1 MPKIIELMWLVNSSP
16 ELGQF
21 PMNPDFSASPQS
33 ILIVDNH
40 LDDAERLSLLL
51 TQRGYRVQ
59 IVQQGQEAVEQVLHS
74 ELDLI
79 LLDVDLPDM
88 NGYELCQHLK
98 TNYKTQEIPVIF
110 LSSLDRVWDKVKAFS
125 VGGRDYIIKPFH
137 DAEVLARIENQLS
150 IRNALKLLMMH
161 NALLAEEI
169 SERQR
174 IEKEL
179 RLSEEKFA
187 KAFRSN
193 PNAITMTRL
202 NDGRHIDVNEAFCQV
217 TEYSREEVIGHTAV
231 DLGLWV
237 EPDLRTQLFKHLT
250 MYGVIRNYEFQFRT
264 KSGAL
269 RTALLS
275 AEIITIHGQECLLS
289 LSNDIT
295 DRVRAEHALQEA
307 NEELKRLA
315 LLDGLT
321 HVTNRRYFNT
331 EIAKVWN
338 NLMSSNDFL
347 SLILCDVDYF
357 KRYNDCYG
365 HLAGD
370 GCLQWVA
377 QAIEQTLK
385 GCENSKGEYTL
396 SRYGGEE
403 FAGILPYT
411 DARTALE
418 IAKNIRQAVED
429 LKIPHARSFLG
440 NYVTLSLGVVTT
452 IPSCEF
458 SPEALI
464 GVADLALYEAKE
476 RGRNQV
482 VSENF

>member
-1 MPKIIELMWLVNSSP
+1 
-16 ELGQF
+16 
-21 PMNPDFSASPQS
+21 MNPDFSASTQN
-33 ILIVDNH
+33 ILIVDNC
-40 LDDAERLSLLL
+40 LDDADRLAVLL
-51 TQRGYRVQ
+51 TQQGYRVK
-59 IVQQGQEAVEQVLHS
+59 ILQQGTQALDEVARS

-79 LLDVDLPDM
+79 LLDINLPDM
-88 NGYELCQHLK
+88 NGYDLCQKLRA
-98 TNYKTQEIPVIF
+98 NSEVQDIPVVFI
-110 LSSLDRVWDKVKAFS
+110 SSLDHVWDKVKAFS
-125 VGGRDYIIKPFH
+125 AGGRDYITKPFH
-137 DAEVLARIENQLS
+137 NAEVIARIENQLS
-150 IRNALKLLMMH
+150 IRNALKLLMMQ

-169 SERQR
+169 CERQR

-193 PNAITMTRL
+193 PNSITITKL
-202 NDGRHIDVNEAFCQV
+202 SNGSHIDVNETFCHV
-217 TEYSREEVIGHTAV
+217 TEYSRNEVIGRTAK
-231 DLGLWV
+231 DLNLWV
-237 EPDLRTQLFKHLT
+237 QTNLRTDLFKHLT

-264 KSGAL
+264 KSGAI

-295 DRVRAEHALQEA
+295 DRVRAERALQEA
-307 NEELKRLA
+307 NEELKRIA

-321 HVTNRRYFNT
+321 HVANRRYFNT
-331 EIAKVWN
+331 EIAQVWQD
-338 NLMSSNDFL
+338 LMEIQGVL

-377 QAIEQTLK
+377 KAIAEVLK
-385 GCENSKGEYTL
+385 EREISDVEYTIA
-396 SRYGGEE
+396 RYGGEE
-403 FAGILPYT
+403 FAAILPQT
-411 DARTALE
+411 GVDKALE
-418 IAKNIRQAVED
+418 IAEGIREAVEG
-429 LKIPHARSFLG
+429 LKIPHARSLEG

-452 IPSCEF
+452 IPSEEF

-476 RGRNQV
+476 QGRNRV
-482 VSENF
+482 IVEKF

>member
-1 MPKIIELMWLVNSSP
+1 
-16 ELGQF
+16 
-21 PMNPDFSASPQS
+21 MNPDFTASPQG
-33 ILIVDNH
+33 ILIVDH
-40 LDDAERLSLLL
+40 CLDDAQRLSLLL

-59 IVQQGQEAVEQVLHS
+59 IVQQGQQALEAVSRS

-79 LLDVDLPDM
+79 LLDVNLPDM
-88 NGYELCQHLK
+88 NGYDLCQQLK
-98 TNYKTQEIPVIF
+98 TDYKTREIPIVFI
-110 LSSLDRVWDKVKAFS
+110 SSLDRVWDKVKAFS
-125 VGGRDYIIKPFH
+125 VGGRDYITKPFH
-137 DAEVLARIENQLS
+137 DAEILARIENQLS

-169 SERQR
+169 RERQR

-193 PNAITMTRL
+193 PNAITITQL
-202 NDGRHIDVNEAFCQV
+202 SDGCHIDANEAFCKV
-217 TEYSREEVIGHTAV
+217 TEYTREDVIGRTAM

-237 EPDLRTQLFKHLT
+237 DSDLRTQLFKHLT
-250 MYGVIRNYEFQFRT
+250 MYGVIRNYEFQFCT

-295 DRVRAEHALQEA
+295 DRVRAERALQEA
-307 NEELKRLA
+307 NEELQRLA

-321 HVTNRRYFNT
+321 HIANRRYFNT
-331 EIAKVWN
+331 EIAKVWQD
-338 NLMSSNDFL
+338 LILTAGSL

-357 KRYNDCYG
+357 KHYNDCYG

-377 QAIEQTLK
+377 QAISKALK
-385 GCENSKGEYTL
+385 KQEIADTEYL
-396 SRYGGEE
+396 LARYGGEE
-403 FAGILPYT
+403 FAAILPHT
-411 DARTALE
+411 DARKALQ
-418 IAKNIRQAVED
+418 IANNIRQAVED
-429 LKIPHARSFLG
+429 LKIPHARSSLG
-440 NYVTLSLGVVTT
+440 NYVTLSVGVVTT
-452 IPSCEF
+452 IPSIEF

-476 RGRNQV
+476 RGRNKV

>member
-1 MPKIIELMWLVNSSP
+1 
-16 ELGQF
+16 
-21 PMNPDFSASPQS
+21 MNPDFSASTQN
-33 ILIVDNH
+33 ILIVDNC
-40 LDDAERLSLLL
+40 LDDADRLAALLR
-51 TQRGYRVQ
+51 QQGYRVR
-59 IVQQGQEAVEQVLHS
+59 ILQQGTQALAEVARS

-79 LLDVDLPDM
+79 LLDINLPDL
-88 NGYELCQHLK
+88 NGYDLCKKLK
-98 TNYKTQEIPVIF
+98 ANYNTQEVPVVFI
-110 LSSLDRVWDKVKAFS
+110 SSLDRVWDKVKAFS
-125 VGGRDYIIKPFH
+125 VGGRDYITKPFH
-137 DAEVLARIENQLS
+137 DAEILARIENQLN
-150 IRNALKLLMMH
+150 IRNALKLLMMQ

-169 SERQR
+169 CERQR

-193 PNAITMTRL
+193 PNSITITRL
-202 NDGRHIDVNEAFCQV
+202 SDGSHIDVNETFCNV
-217 TEYSREEVIGHTAV
+217 TEYSRDEVIGHTAK
-231 DLGLWV
+231 DLNLWV
-237 EPDLRTQLFKHLT
+237 QTDLRIDLFKHLT

-264 KSGAL
+264 KSGAI

-295 DRVRAEHALQEA
+295 DRVRAEIALQNA

-321 HVTNRRYFNT
+321 HVANRRYFNT
-331 EIAKVWN
+331 EIASVWQ
-338 NLMSSNDFL
+338 NLMKIKGVL

-370 GCLQWVA
+370 GCLQRVA
-377 QAIEQTLK
+377 NAIAKVLK
-385 GCENSKGEYTL
+385 EREISSVEYTIA
-396 SRYGGEE
+396 RYGGEE
-403 FAGILPYT
+403 FAAILPET
-411 DARTALE
+411 EVEKALE
-418 IAKNIRQAVED
+418 IAEGIREAVEG
-429 LKIPHARSFLG
+429 LKIPHARSLEG
-440 NYVTLSLGVVTT
+440 DYVTLSLGVVTT
-452 IPSCEF
+452 IPSEEF

-476 RGRNQV
+476 QGRNRV
-482 VSENF
+482 IVEKF

>member
-1 MPKIIELMWLVNSSP
+1 
-16 ELGQF
+16 
-21 PMNPDFSASPQS
+21 MNADFSASPQS
-33 ILIVDNH
+33 ILIVDNC

-59 IVQQGQEAVEQVLHS
+59 IVQQGQQAVKQVSKLG
-74 ELDLI
+74 LDLI

-88 NGYELCQHLK
+88 NGYDLCQHLK
-98 TNYKTQEIPVIF
+98 TNYKTKEIPIIF
-110 LSSLDRVWDKVKAFS
+110 ISSLDRVWDKVKAFS
-125 VGGRDYIIKPFH
+125 VGGRDYITKPFH

-150 IRNALKLLMMH
+150 IRNALKLLTMH

-169 SERQR
+169 RERQR
-174 IEKEL
+174 VEKEL
-179 RLSEEKFA
+179 RYSEEKFA

-193 PNAITMTRL
+193 PNAITIARL
-202 NDGRHIDVNEAFCQV
+202 NDGCHLDVNEAFCQV
-217 TEYSREEVIGHTAV
+217 TEYAREEVIGRTAV
-231 DLGLWV
+231 DLDLWV
-237 EPDLRTQLFKHLT
+237 QPDLRTQLFKHLT
-250 MYGVIRNYEFQFRT
+250 MYGVIHNYEFQFRT

-275 AEIITIHGQECLLS
+275 AEIINIHGQECLLS

-295 DRVRAEHALQEA
+295 DRVRAERALQEA
-307 NEELKRLA
+307 NEELQRLA

-321 HVTNRRYFNT
+321 HVANRRYFNT
-331 EIAKVWN
+331 EIDKVWQD
-338 NLMSSNDFL
+338 LMATEDIL
-347 SLILCDVDYF
+347 ALILCDVDYF

-377 QAIEQTLK
+377 QAIEKTLK
-385 GCENSKGEYTL
+385 EKKISGEEYML
-396 SRYGGEE
+396 ARYGGEE
-403 FAGILPYT
+403 FAIILPHT
-411 DARTALE
+411 EEREALE
-418 IAKNIRQAVED
+418 IAESIRQAVED
-429 LKIPHARSFLG
+429 LKIPHARSSLG
-440 NYVTLSLGVVTT
+440 NYITLSLGVVTT
-452 IPSCEF
+452 IPSSEF

-482 VSENF
+482 VIEKF

>member
-1 MPKIIELMWLVNSSP
+1 
-16 ELGQF
+16 
-21 PMNPDFSASPQS
+21 MNPDFSASPQG
-33 ILIVDNH
+33 IFIVDDC
-40 LDDAERLSLLL
+40 LDDAERLSVLL

-59 IVQQGQEAVEQVLHS
+59 IVQQGKRALEEVLRS
-74 ELDLI
+74 EFDLI
-79 LLDVDLPDM
+79 LLDINLPDM
-88 NGYELCQHLK
+88 NGYDLCQHFK
-98 TNYKTQEIPVIF
+98 TNHKTREIPIMF
-110 LSSLDRVWDKVKAFS
+110 ISSLDRVWDKVKAFAA
-125 VGGRDYIIKPFH
+125 GGQDYITKPFH

-169 SERQR
+169 RERQR
-174 IEKEL
+174 VEKAL

-193 PNAITMTRL
+193 PNAITITQL
-202 NDGRHIDVNEAFCQV
+202 SDGCHIDVNEAFCQV
-217 TEYSREEVIGHTAV
+217 TEYTREDVIGRSAI

-264 KSGAL
+264 RSGAL

-275 AEIITIHGQECLLS
+275 AEIINIHGQECLLS

-295 DRVRAEHALQEA
+295 DRVRAERALQEA
-307 NEELKRLA
+307 NEELQRLA

-321 HVTNRRYFNT
+321 HVANRRYFNT
-331 EIAKVWN
+331 EIAKVWQD
-338 NLMSSNDFL
+338 LMSTKDVL

-357 KRYNDCYG
+357 KHYNDCYG

-377 QAIEQTLK
+377 QAIEKTLREREELE
-385 GCENSKGEYTL
+385 GIYTL
-396 SRYGGEE
+396 ARYGGEE
-403 FAGILPYT
+403 FAAILPYA
-411 DARTALE
+411 DARKGLE
-418 IAKNIRQAVED
+418 IAKTIRQAVED
-429 LKIPHARSFLG
+429 LKIPHARSSLG
-440 NYVTLSLGVVTT
+440 DYVTLSLGVVTT
-452 IPSCEF
+452 IPSEEF

-464 GVADLALYEAKE
+464 SVADLALYEAKE